1 MPKKVLIMTQNFYP
15 VIGSAGNRMKNI
27 FQLLNEHDIETDVLT
42 TEPAYPNKNLYRD
55 KEFWDDKQLNNNK
68 DNIFRVAI
76 KNNNLS
82 NHKFNRLFFYL
93 EIMFRF
99 LVMLWKLRKNKY
111 DYILVSTP
119 PIFIVFSAFI
129 GKLIFRNKLILEVR
143 DLWPD
148 SLTGVKAFDSSVII
162 GVFRWLEKRMYRKA
176 DSIII
181 NSTGFREHIQNKLGK
196 NDRPIIYLPN
206 GPRQYEL
213 KDWTQKDMD
222 DFKVV
227 YTGNLGLAQDIDR
240 LKLAAKL
247 LNDKNITFDVIGYG
261 VRAKEFEE
269 YIKQNNFTQVHL
281 HQPTTRKKSLEL
293 IRGCHVAIAFLNNE
307 EVFSTVLPGKIVDYI
322 SCKTPVV
329 AGVKG
334 TAAKL
339 IMDNRVGYAV
349 ESEDVHEIVTIIS
362 DLRMNSNKLEELVYH
377 CESLIEKEF
386 LWEKNI
392 YRLIDIIKK

>member
-27 FQLLNEHDIETDVLT
+27 FQLLNEHDIEADVLT
-42 TEPAYPNKNLYRD
+42 TVPAYPNKNLYKDR
-55 KEFWDDKQLNNNK
+55 EFWDDEQLNSK
-68 DNIFRVAI
+68 TDKIFRVAI
-76 KNNNLS
+76 KNNNVS
-82 NHKFNRLFFYL
+82 NRIFNRIFFYL

-99 LVMLWKLRKNKY
+99 LTMLWKLRKKKY

-148 SLTGVKAFDSSVII
+148 SLVGVKSFDSSFII
-162 GVFRWLEKRMYRKA
+162 RIFRWFEKKMYRKS

-181 NSTGFREHIQNKLGK
+181 NSTGFLGHIQDKLGK
-196 NDRPIIYLPN
+196 DKKEIIYLPN
-206 GPRQYEL
+206 GPRNYEL
-213 KDWTQKDMD
+213 QDIPRTQLNE
-222 DFKVV
+222 FRVV

-240 LKLAAKL
+240 LKLTAKL
-247 LNDKNITFDVIGYG
+247 LNDKEMNFDVIGYG
-261 VRAKEFEE
+261 VRAKEFED
-269 YIKQNNFTQVHL
+269 YIKQNNLTRVHI
-281 HQPTTRKKSLEL
+281 HKPTTRKKSLEL
-293 IRGCHVAIAFLNNE
+293 IKRCHVAIAFLNNE
-307 EVFSTVLPGKIVDYI
+307 DVFSTVLPGKIVDYI
-322 SCKTPVV
+322 TCKTPVV

-339 IMDNRVGYAV
+339 LVENKVGYAV
-349 ESEDVHEIVTIIS
+349 ESEDAHEIVDKIS
-362 DLRMNSNKLEELVYH
+362 ELRVDKNQLNELASH
-377 CESLIEKEF
+377 CESLVRKEF

-392 YRLIDIIKK
+392 IKLIEIIR